1 MTDLSHVALCDLSY
15 LANYLTVGGRRLFE
29 QRNEEVLAATSSQ
42 GDTSYMV
49 CKTADENKTQ
59 KICTDITEKS
69 QASTTSK
76 TTSSKE
82 RMLDNNIYDLM
93 EQLLIE
99 KKSLWRIKNNYKKD
113 AAMDN
118 EVKQLWNVIEKDKEE
133 LVQMLSE
140 KLRER
145 L

>member
-1 MTDLSHVALCDLSY
+1 MSK
-15 LANYLTVGGRRLFE
+15 E
-29 QRNEEVLAATSSQ
+29 NEEVLTATSSQ

-49 CKTADENKTQ
+49 CKTADGNKTQ

-69 QASTTSK
+69 QASTPSK
-76 TTSSKE
+76 TDSSKE
-82 RMLDNNIYDLM
+82 RMLDNNTYDLM

-99 KKSLWRIKNNYKKD
+99 NKRLWRIKNNYKKD
-113 AAMDN
+113 AALDN
-118 EVKQLWNVIEKDKEE
+118 EAKQLWNIIEKDKEE